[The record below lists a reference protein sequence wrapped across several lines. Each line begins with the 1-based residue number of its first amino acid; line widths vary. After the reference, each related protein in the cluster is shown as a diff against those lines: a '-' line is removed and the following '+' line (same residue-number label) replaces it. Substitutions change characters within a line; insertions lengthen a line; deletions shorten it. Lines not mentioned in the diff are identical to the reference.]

1 MTDLKHFE
9 ETCPEFL
16 AQVRVWKADLCE
28 QIRLHSLITK
38 LNVLLWSGQNQEKK
52 IEQIS
57 NGKQIICQLITDD
70 FEVAEHF
77 QIFSKRST

>member
-38 LNVLLWSGQNQEKK
+38 LNELWSGQNQEKK

-57 NGKQIICQLITDD
+57 NGKQIIFQLITDD